1 METQTGGNGNV
12 VSSVVSGDGSGVS
25 DNSNAVSDVV
35 EEADVADVNGV
46 GKVKIPVPWWLIL
59 IAKRKGTTVADYH
72 DTLSQEGF
80 TPNEIGVL

>member
-1 METQTGGNGNV
+1 METQTGGN
-12 VSSVVSGDGSGVS
+12 SSVVSD
-25 DNSNAVSDVV
+25 AV
-35 EEADVADVNGV
+35 EEADVVDVNGTRE
-46 GKVKIPVPWWLIL
+46 KIKIPVPWWLIL